1 MQPPTSFSKNLHV
14 LRMNQMTANL
24 LFDRQVLNLRSDS
37 VKNVKGVN
45 ELIDEFNELK
55 PTSRLYVDGVQRV
68 LL

>member
-1 MQPPTSFSKNLHV
+1 
-14 LRMNQMTANL
+14 MTANL